1 MMKPRA
7 AGDAMATNPD
17 GTRQADY
24 LSPHGIV
31 RFFARDGRLCRVVLG
46 AAGGPGSRGRRE
58 RADPALVPFVRLL
71 ARYFRGG
78 EILCDE
84 SRLCLDGLTDFQRL
98 VLRQLVQVRA
108 GEVVTYGEL
117 AGLAGHAGAGRAV
130 GRALGANPLPIFI
143 PCHRVVAAGRR
154 PGGFGAGLRWKRA
167 LLRHEGWVV
176 RAGRIARSADSPFA
190 QDGGRT

>member
-1 MMKPRA
+1 
-7 AGDAMATNPD
+7 MATSPN

-31 RFFARDGRLCRVVLG
+31 RLFARDGRLCRVMLLG
-46 AAGGPGSRGRRE
+46 AAGGPGSGGRCE
-58 RADPALVPFVRLL
+58 RADPALAPFVRLL

-78 EILCDE
+78 EIRCDE
-84 SRLCLDGLTDFQRL
+84 SRLCLDGLTEFQRR
-98 VLRQLVQVRA
+98 VLRRLARVRA

-117 AGLAGHAGAGRAV
+117 AGLAGHAGAARAV

-154 PGGFGAGLRWKRA
+154 PGGFGAGLRWKKA
-167 LLRHEGWVV
+167 LLRHEGWLV
-176 RAGRIARSADSPFA
+176 RAGRIARSAESPFA
-190 QDGGRT
+190 QDGGKT